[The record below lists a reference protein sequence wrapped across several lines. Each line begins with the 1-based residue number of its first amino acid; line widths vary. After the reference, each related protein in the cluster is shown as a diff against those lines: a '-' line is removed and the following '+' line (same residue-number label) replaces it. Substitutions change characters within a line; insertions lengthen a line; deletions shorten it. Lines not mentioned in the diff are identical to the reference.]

1 MLLVSFI
8 GLVII
13 AGLTGVDRVEVE
25 TVRIDDGDTSWMLTS
40 TALVML
46 MIFSGLALYYGGF
59 ANKTSQINTMAMVF
73 VSYSLTSIVWVVYG
87 HALAFGDGAGGF
99 IGNGRKII
107 LQGLLPIV

>member
-1 MLLVSFI
+1 M
-8 GLVII
+8 II